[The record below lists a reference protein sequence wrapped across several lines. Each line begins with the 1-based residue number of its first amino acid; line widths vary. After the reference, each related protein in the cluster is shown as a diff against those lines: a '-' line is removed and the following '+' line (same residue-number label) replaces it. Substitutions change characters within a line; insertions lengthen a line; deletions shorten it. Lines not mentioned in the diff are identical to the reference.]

1 MPQNPMQMIQ
11 AFNQF
16 RKNYTNE
23 TAEQKVREL
32 VASGVNVSNLLT
44 VLDEHMDV
52 IKLLHP
58 KEYET
63 LIQKIRE
70 LA

>member
-1 MPQNPMQMIQ
+1 MIQ